1 MCQIHTFQNNYDM
14 NITQYILKRLN
25 RWEFFQLTAAALSLM
40 EEKSANM
47 PDSFIEKLSQT
58 HASFEIYDIEI
69 VQERRPDINQL
80 IEAEKECNYAIR
92 TMYKVLHTYKNYKYS
107 PEKQDASN
115 YLLTIFKSYGS
126 GREIARQPQDSKTA
140 IIINLLQELSRNLPK
155 QHIATLNLTDAV
167 QALEM
172 NNSVFLDELDARNKF
187 RANFVPGVAKNARM
201 DAQKDFLELM
211 DLINALAIVE
221 GEEKYAEIKLLLN
234 TLMQKYVEKV
244 QQRMRK
250 KDDESM

>member
-14 NITQYILKRLN
+14 NIPQYTLERLN

-92 TMYKVLHTYKNYKYS
+92 TMY
-107 PEKQDASN
+107 
-115 YLLTIFKSYGS
+115 
-126 GREIARQPQDSKTA
+126 
-140 IIINLLQELSRNLPK
+140 
-155 QHIATLNLTDAV
+155 
-167 QALEM
+167 
-172 NNSVFLDELDARNKF
+172 
-187 RANFVPGVAKNARM
+187 
-201 DAQKDFLELM
+201 
-211 DLINALAIVE
+211 
-221 GEEKYAEIKLLLN
+221 
-234 TLMQKYVEKV
+234 
-244 QQRMRK
+244 
-250 KDDESM
+250 